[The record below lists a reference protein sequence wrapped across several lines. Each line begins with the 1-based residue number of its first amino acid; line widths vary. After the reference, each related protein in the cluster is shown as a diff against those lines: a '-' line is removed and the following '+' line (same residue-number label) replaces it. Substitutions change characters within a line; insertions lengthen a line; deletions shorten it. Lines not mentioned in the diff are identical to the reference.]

1 MQKRLCFIYTETTG
15 LHKTNSCVTKKELF
29 KYARMVTL
37 NYEIGYF
44 NSNNKDRQFII
55 ENKVRTIV
63 RPRCM
68 VIPKETEQY
77 HNISQEIAM
86 KEGTDPDIVISKLK
100 KDLEKVDIIVS
111 HSVDFHLRTILA
123 EAVRYN
129 INLDLS
135 KFMIIDIMNFNE
147 NYTKL
152 KDLATMLKVDI
163 LLPSIDLIKNVF
175 IKLYRKFEKATKSES
190 ILSY

>member
-86 KEGTDPDIVISKLK
+86 KEGTDPNIVISKLK

>member
-1 MQKRLCFIYTETTG
+1 MHKRLCFIYTETTG
-15 LHKTNSCVTKKELF
+15 LHKNTSYVIKKELY

-44 NSNNKDRQFII
+44 NPNSDPKKREFIT
-55 ENKVRTIV
+55 ENKVRTII

-77 HNISQEIAM
+77 HNISQELAM

-100 KDLEKVDIIVS
+100 KDLEKIDIIVS
-111 HSVDFHLRTILA
+111 HNVDFHLKTILS

-135 KFMIIDIMNFNE
+135 KFMIIDTISFHHNE
-147 NYTKL
+147 NYIKL
-152 KDLATMLKVDI
+152 KDLATMLKVQFS
-163 LLPSIDLIKNVF
+163 LSSVELIKNVF
-175 IKLYRKFEKATKSES
+175 IKLYRKYEKS
-190 ILSY
+190 IKNN

>member
-29 KYARMVTL
+29 KYARMVAL

-68 VIPKETEQY
+68 IIPKETEQY
-77 HNISQEIAM
+77 HNISQEMAM
-86 KEGTDPDIVISKLK
+86 KEGTDPEIVISKLK

-135 KFMIIDIMNFNE
+135 KFMIIDTMNFNISGPYE
-147 NYTKL
+147 NYIKL
-152 KDLATMLKVDI
+152 KDLATMLKVDS

-175 IKLYRKFEKATKSES
+175 IKLYRKFEKANKSD
-190 ILSY
+190 